1 MSSARSQAA
10 PINMMGVLADGLDVY
25 KRAFTTIWAV
35 TLIFVVPVGVIGYFS
50 TNSVILRVIYAVA
63 SIIIYLYITGFLIK
77 IVQEVRLAG
86 RAPIASI
93 GTLLSAITPRL
104 WPLFLLGIVVS
115 LGVYIGLIFLVIP
128 GVILLIIWSVAVQAL
143 IIENCGVWSA
153 INRSVALTRGNRL
166 RILWLAVI
174 LLLIYLVLVL
184 ICGMLASVAS
194 IVGLIAFILL
204 GVLLYPYAAVI
215 TTVLYYDLLEAH
227 GEAGR

>member
-77 IVQEVRLAG
+77 IVQEVRLVG
-86 RAPIASI
+86 QAPIASI

-143 IIENCGVWSA
+143 IIEKCGVWSA

-194 IVGLIAFILL
+194 IV
-204 GVLLYPYAAVI
+204 
-215 TTVLYYDLLEAH
+215 
-227 GEAGR
+227 